1 MSAQELLNI
10 VAQDLEKFDSVCMA
24 TSIHTLANLRCTKA
38 QYQSVFES
46 SEMMRLMAAVC
57 KPQPPDRCDA
67 LESLGSHSSHAP
79 LPMNY
84 LLLYEAPAMAL
95 GHQECLLQI
104 TTGQKS
110 NQL

>member
-1 MSAQELLNI
+1 M
-10 VAQDLEKFDSVCMA
+10 AQDLEKFDSVCMA
-24 TSIHTLANLRCTKA
+24 TSIHTLANLRCTK
-38 QYQSVFES
+38 SVFES

-67 LESLGSHSSHAP
+67 VEALGSHSSHAA